1 MSSYNHDDSF
11 RHDRDSDAMWAD
23 FHDTARSERNDDDL
37 VLFPG
42 DRDELI
48 AQVGAALREKFGKQ
62 IFIDSDGDY
71 VLNHLGQSIWV
82 RVHADAPVIMVFARV
97 AHDVYSRR
105 ATEVELGILN
115 RKTVLCKWSLAGRAV
130 YQEAAM
136 LGTPFVPL
144 HLSALLDSFYAAMAS
159 TRGDLA
165 YRIGAKV
172 A

>member
-97 AHDVYSRR
+97 AQRCVLAARDRGGTRDPQPQDGALQVVPRR
-105 ATEVELGILN
+105 ARRVPG
-115 RKTVLCKWSLAGRAV
+115 GRNARYSV
-130 YQEAAM
+130 CAAP
-136 LGTPFVPL
+136 LVGT
-144 HLSALLDSFYAAMAS
+144 S
-159 TRGDLA
+159 R
-165 YRIGAKV
+165 
-172 A
+172 